1 MPVDLATLSSWL
13 KSEEINV
20 DLESKLL
27 LREAAVMEPATAL
40 TASQNYRGGR
50 GGGWQGAAA
59 ATVET
64 AEAASAA
71 VGRAVVRRTMVSS
84 TAVTTACTPS
94 AEADSHL
101 PAAGRALTSR
111 IVQLV
116 KSVRKQDTPLFVAS
130 FDMRRAEIVITVP
143 IMHLKPALPLN
154 GCWILGPTCTLLLI
168 YPSLTLQ
175 IHIMAPMVLLLA
187 TVSPLI
193 FLTLARVPLKPPP
206 LSFT

>member
-1 MPVDLATLSSWL
+1 MAG
-13 KSEEINV
+13 
-20 DLESKLL
+20 
-27 LREAAVMEPATAL
+27 RGATA
-40 TASQNYRGGR
+40 
-50 GGGWQGAAA
+50 
-59 ATVET
+59 ATTET
-64 AEAASAA
+64 AEAAGAGVS
-71 VGRAVVRRTMVSS
+71 RAIVHRKTVSS
-84 TAVTTACTPS
+84 TTATTACTPS
-94 AEADSHL
+94 AAAGSHL
-101 PAAGRALTSR
+101 PVAGRALTSG

-116 KSVRKQDTPLFVAS
+116 KSVRKQDTPLFVAG
-130 FDMRRAEIVITVP
+130 FGMRRAEIVITVP

-206 LSFT
+206 LSFI